1 MNKGVERSEI
11 WNNNVQVGL
20 AYIVVPFGV
29 DRDDFV
35 QSCYRKERV
44 HIAIERG
51 SIVKNCYIDSSVLQR
66 IKFPD
71 DSTKLGSQ
79 VVFVMEK
86 FRKVP
91 FVIATVTRNM
101 ERVIS
106 DEETIN
112 IQRSFNGGNLS
123 IVGKGDG
130 TLLINLESSDYSKL
144 IIHATGEN
152 SVIDVN
158 SDGLITLNAKDDV
171 TINSS
176 KTIVK
181 NFLNDQGLVEK
192 SLTLDDTG
200 LKYQDD
206 KGNKFSIDYENSK
219 IIHNEGSQPIPL
231 GIELKDQLD
240 KLNEKFSTFLD
251 TYINT
256 PVVPS
261 DGGLAVQTAVRIAT
275 STLKDADFDK
285 INSEKSFID

>member
-1 MNKGVERSEI
+1 MKGVERSEI

-20 AYIVVPFGV
+20 AYIVVPFGI
-29 DRDDFV
+29 DRDNFV

-44 HIAIERG
+44 HIAVERG

-66 IKFPD
+66 IKFPA

-112 IQRSFNGGNLS
+112 IQRSLNGGNLS

-144 IIHATGEN
+144 IIHTTGEN

-192 SLTLDDTG
+192 SLILDDTG

-206 KGNKFSIDYENSK
+206 KGNKFSIDYDSNK

-231 GIELKDQLD
+231 GTELKDQLD
-240 KLNEKFSTFLD
+240 KLNKKFNKFLD
-251 TYINT
+251 TYLNT

-261 DGGLAVQTAVRIAT
+261 DGGLAVQTAVKIAV
-275 STLKDADFDK
+275 STFKDADFDK

>member
-1 MNKGVERSEI
+1 MRGVERSEI
-11 WNNNVQVGL
+11 WNNNIQVGL

-35 QSCYRKERV
+35 QTCYRKERV

-66 IKFPD
+66 IKFPA

-112 IQRSFNGGNLS
+112 IQRSLNGGNLS

-144 IIHATGEN
+144 IIHTTGEN

-158 SDGLITLNAKDDV
+158 SDGLITLNAKDDI

-181 NFLNDQGLVEK
+181 NFLNDQGLIEK
-192 SLTLDDTG
+192 SLTLDDIG

-206 KGNKFSIDYENSK
+206 KGNKFFIDYDSNK

-231 GIELKDQLD
+231 GTELKDQLD
-240 KLNEKFSTFLD
+240 KLNKKFNKFLD
-251 TYINT
+251 TYLNT

-261 DGGLAVQTAVRIAT
+261 DGGAAVQTAVKIAT
-275 STLKDADFDK
+275 STLKDADFDN

>member
-1 MNKGVERSEI
+1 MKGVERSEI

-20 AYIVVPFGV
+20 AYIVIPFGV
-29 DRDDFV
+29 DRNDFV

-44 HIAIERG
+44 HIAVERG

-91 FVIATVTRNM
+91 FVIATVTRNI

-112 IQRSFNGGNLS
+112 IQRSLNGGNLS

-144 IIHATGEN
+144 IIHTTGEN

-206 KGNKFSIDYENSK
+206 KGNKFFIDYDSNK

-231 GIELKDQLD
+231 GTELKDQLD
-240 KLNEKFSTFLD
+240 KLNKKFNKFLD

-261 DGGLAVQTAVRIAT
+261 DGGKAVQTAVQIAV

>member
-1 MNKGVERSEI
+1 MKGVERSEI
-11 WNNNVQVGL
+11 WNNNIQVGL

-29 DRDDFV
+29 DRNDFV

-44 HIAIERG
+44 HIAVERG

-71 DSTKLGSQ
+71 NSTKLGSQ

-112 IQRSFNGGNLS
+112 IQRSLNGGNLS

-200 LKYQDD
+200 MKYQDD
-206 KGNKFSIDYENSK
+206 KGNKFSIDYDSNK

-231 GIELKDQLD
+231 GTELKDQLD
-240 KLNEKFSTFLD
+240 KLNKKFNKFLD
-251 TYINT
+251 TYLNT

-261 DGGLAVQTAVRIAT
+261 DGGKAVQTAVQIAT
-275 STLKDADFDK
+275 STLKDADFDN

>member
-1 MNKGVERSEI
+1 MKGVERSEI

-20 AYIVVPFGV
+20 AYIVIPFGV
-29 DRDDFV
+29 DRNDFV

-44 HIAIERG
+44 HIAVERG
-51 SIVKNCYIDSSVLQR
+51 SIVKNCYVDSSVLQR

-112 IQRSFNGGNLS
+112 IQRSLNGGNLS

-144 IIHATGEN
+144 IIHTTGEN

-200 LKYQDD
+200 FKYQDD
-206 KGNKFSIDYENSK
+206 KGNKFSVDYDSNK

-231 GIELKDQLD
+231 GTELKDQLD
-240 KLNEKFSTFLD
+240 KLNKKFNQFLD

-261 DGGLAVQTAVRIAT
+261 DGGLAVQTAVKIAT
-275 STLKDADFDK
+275 STLKDADFDN

>member
-1 MNKGVERSEI
+1 MKGVERSEI

-29 DRDDFV
+29 DRNDFV

-44 HIAIERG
+44 HVAVERG

-91 FVIATVTRNM
+91 FVVATVTRNM

-112 IQRSFNGGNLS
+112 IQRSLNGGNLS

-144 IIHATGEN
+144 IL
-152 SVIDVN
+152 S
-158 SDGLITLNAKDDV
+158 
-171 TINSS
+171 
-176 KTIVK
+176 
-181 NFLNDQGLVEK
+181 
-192 SLTLDDTG
+192 
-200 LKYQDD
+200 
-206 KGNKFSIDYENSK
+206 
-219 IIHNEGSQPIPL
+219 
-231 GIELKDQLD
+231 
-240 KLNEKFSTFLD
+240 
-251 TYINT
+251 
-256 PVVPS
+256 
-261 DGGLAVQTAVRIAT
+261 
-275 STLKDADFDK
+275 
-285 INSEKSFID
+285 

>member
-1 MNKGVERSEI
+1 MRGVERSEI

-20 AYIVVPFGV
+20 AYIVIPFGV
-29 DRDDFV
+29 DRNDFV

-44 HIAIERG
+44 HIAVERG

-152 SVIDVN
+152 SVIDIN

-192 SLTLDDTG
+192 FLTLDDTG

-206 KGNKFSIDYENSK
+206 KGNKFSVDYDSNK

-231 GIELKDQLD
+231 GIELKTQSNR
-240 KLNEKFSTFLD
+240 LNEKFNKFLD
-251 TYINT
+251 TFLNT
-256 PVVPS
+256 PVVPG
-261 DGGLAVQTAVRIAT
+261 DGGAALQTAVRIAT
-275 STLKDADFDK
+275 STLKDADFDN

>member
-1 MNKGVERSEI
+1 MKGVERSEI

-20 AYIVVPFGV
+20 AYIVIPFGV
-29 DRDDFV
+29 DRNDFV

-44 HIAIERG
+44 HIAVERG

-91 FVIATVTRNM
+91 FVISTVTRNM

-112 IQRSFNGGNLS
+112 IQRSLNGGNLS

-206 KGNKFSIDYENSK
+206 KGNKFFIDYDSNK

-231 GIELKDQLD
+231 GTELKDQLD
-240 KLNEKFSTFLD
+240 KLNKKFNKFLD

-256 PVVPS
+256 PVVS
-261 DGGLAVQTAVRIAT
+261 GDGGKAVQTAVQIAV

>member
-1 MNKGVERSEI
+1 MNKGIERSEI

-20 AYIVVPFGV
+20 AYIVIPFGV
-29 DRDDFV
+29 DRNDFV

-44 HIAIERG
+44 HIAVERG

-66 IKFPD
+66 IKFPE

-112 IQRSFNGGNLS
+112 IQRSLNGGNLS

-192 SLTLDDTG
+192 SMTLDDTG

-206 KGNKFSIDYENSK
+206 KGNKFSIDYGSNK

-231 GIELKDQLD
+231 GTELKDQLD
-240 KLNEKFSTFLD
+240 KLNKKFNKFLD

-256 PVVPS
+256 PVVS
-261 DGGLAVQTAVRIAT
+261 GDGGKAVQTAVQIAV

>member
-1 MNKGVERSEI
+1 
-11 WNNNVQVGL
+11 
-20 AYIVVPFGV
+20 
-29 DRDDFV
+29 
-35 QSCYRKERV
+35 
-44 HIAIERG
+44 
-51 SIVKNCYIDSSVLQR
+51 
-66 IKFPD
+66 
-71 DSTKLGSQ
+71 
-79 VVFVMEK
+79 MEK

-112 IQRSFNGGNLS
+112 IQRSLNGCNLS

-144 IIHATGEN
+144 IIHTTGEN

-171 TINSS
+171 TVNSS

-200 LKYQDD
+200 L
-206 KGNKFSIDYENSK
+206 SVS
-219 IIHNEGSQPIPL
+219 
-231 GIELKDQLD
+231 
-240 KLNEKFSTFLD
+240 
-251 TYINT
+251 
-256 PVVPS
+256 
-261 DGGLAVQTAVRIAT
+261 
-275 STLKDADFDK
+275 
-285 INSEKSFID
+285 

>member
-11 WNNNVQVGL
+11 WNSNVQVGL
-20 AYIVVPFGV
+20 AYIVIPFGV
-29 DRDDFV
+29 DRNDFV

-44 HIAIERG
+44 HIAVERG

-66 IKFPD
+66 IKFPE

-91 FVIATVTRNM
+91 LVIATVTRNM

-112 IQRSFNGGNLS
+112 IQRSLNGGNLS

-144 IIHATGEN
+144 IIHTTGEN

-206 KGNKFSIDYENSK
+206 KGNKFSIDYDSNK
-219 IIHNEGSQPIPL
+219 IIHNDGSQPIPL
-231 GIELKDQLD
+231 GTELKDQLN
-240 KLNEKFSTFLD
+240 KLNKKFNKFLD
-251 TYINT
+251 TYLNT
-256 PVVPS
+256 PVVS
-261 DGGLAVQTAVRIAT
+261 GDGGKAVQIAVQIAT

>member
-1 MNKGVERSEI
+1 MKGVERSEI

-20 AYIVVPFGV
+20 AYIVIPFGV
-29 DRDDFV
+29 DRNDFV

-44 HIAIERG
+44 HVAVERG

-66 IKFPD
+66 IKFPA

-112 IQRSFNGGNLS
+112 IQRSLNGGNLS

-130 TLLINLESSDYSKL
+130 TLLINLESSNYSKL
-144 IIHATGEN
+144 IIHTTGEN

-158 SDGLITLNAKDDV
+158 SDGLITLNSKDDV

-192 SLTLDDTG
+192 SLTLDDAG

-206 KGNKFSIDYENSK
+206 KGNKFAVDYDSNK

-231 GIELKDQLD
+231 GTELKEQLD
-240 KLNEKFSTFLD
+240 KLNDKFNQFLD
-251 TYINT
+251 TYTNT
-256 PVVPS
+256 IAVS
-261 DGGLAVQTAVRIAT
+261 GDGGKAIQTAVQIAT
-275 STLKDADFDK
+275 STLKDADFDN

>member
-1 MNKGVERSEI
+1 MKGVERSEI

-20 AYIVVPFGV
+20 AYIVVPFGI
-29 DRDDFV
+29 DRDNFV

-44 HIAIERG
+44 HIAVERG

-112 IQRSFNGGNLS
+112 IQRSLNGGNLS

-144 IIHATGEN
+144 IIHTTGEN

-192 SLTLDDTG
+192 SLILDDTG

-206 KGNKFSIDYENSK
+206 KGNKFSIDYDSNK

-231 GIELKDQLD
+231 GTELKDQLD
-240 KLNEKFSTFLD
+240 KLNKKFNKFLD
-251 TYINT
+251 TYLNT

-261 DGGLAVQTAVRIAT
+261 DGGLAVQTAVKIAV
-275 STLKDADFDK
+275 STFKDADFDK

>member
-29 DRDDFV
+29 DRNDFV

-44 HIAIERG
+44 HIAVERG

-101 ERVIS
+101 ERIIS

-112 IQRSFNGGNLS
+112 IQRSLNGGNLS

-144 IIHATGEN
+144 IIHVTGEN

-206 KGNKFSIDYENSK
+206 KGNKFSVDYDSNK

-231 GIELKDQLD
+231 GTELKDQ
-240 KLNEKFSTFLD
+240 
-251 TYINT
+251 
-256 PVVPS
+256 
-261 DGGLAVQTAVRIAT
+261 
-275 STLKDADFDK
+275 
-285 INSEKSFID
+285 

>member
-1 MNKGVERSEI
+1 MKGVERSEI
-11 WNNNVQVGL
+11 WNNNVQIGL

-29 DRDDFV
+29 DRNDFV

-44 HIAIERG
+44 HIAVERG
-51 SIVKNCYIDSSVLQR
+51 SIVKNCYVDSSVLQR

-112 IQRSFNGGNLS
+112 IQRSLNGGNLS

-130 TLLINLESSDYSKL
+130 TLLINLEGSDYSKL
-144 IIHATGEN
+144 IIHTTGEN

-181 NFLNDQGLVEK
+181 NFLNDQGLIEK

-206 KGNKFSIDYENSK
+206 KGNKFSIDYDSNK

-231 GIELKDQLD
+231 GTELKDQLD
-240 KLNEKFSTFLD
+240 KLNKKFNKFLD

-261 DGGLAVQTAVRIAT
+261 DGGKAVQTAVQIAT